1 MAGNG
6 ARLSAD
12 ELAERTGV
20 DAETVRRYTGLGILE
35 PDGDAYA
42 PRDVA
47 RIRLARSCEEGGVPM
62 DGVGEAIAVGAL
74 SFDFLDLPQY
84 RFAHLTGQTYGEIA
98 DELRLPVEL
107 IQHVNEALGLR
118 VPAPDDRVREDD
130 VQLLRILA
138 FVTAWEQGG
147 ETLLRSIRV
156 YGDSL
161 RRIAEAE
168 ASWYRT
174 RLERPL
180 LESGM
185 DRPQMMQ
192 RASEFGAAYMEF
204 MDRALLDMYHRQQE
218 HVWIDHIVLD
228 VEETLEEMGRY
239 RRLERPP
246 AMCFLDLTGY
256 TRLTE
261 EQGDAAAAELA
272 GNLARIAQATSQH
285 HGGRPVKWLGDGV
298 MFWFRDPAEAVVASL
313 EMVERVPDAGLP
325 PAHVGVSAGPIIQ
338 QDGDYYG
345 RTVNL
350 AARISARAAP
360 SEVLV
365 TAEVVERASGGGVRF
380 EDVGAVELKGFAS
393 PIALHRAE
401 RA

>member
-1 MAGNG
+1 
-6 ARLSAD
+6 
-12 ELAERTGV
+12 V
-20 DAETVRRYTGLGILE
+20 DAETVLRYTRLGILE

-84 RFAHLTGQTYGEIA
+84 RFAHLTGQTYEEIA
-98 DELRLPVEL
+98 AELRLPMEL

-118 VPAPDDRVREDD
+118 VPAPGDRVREDD

-168 ASWYRT
+168 AGWYRT

-228 VEETLEEMGRY
+228 IEEALEEMGRY

-272 GNLARIAQATSQH
+272 GNLARIAQGTSQH
-285 HGGRPVKWLGDGV
+285 HGGRPIKWLGDGV

-325 PAHVGVSAGPIIQ
+325 PAHVGLSAGPIIQ

-350 AARISARAAP
+350 AARISAKAGP

-365 TAEVVERASGGGVRF
+365 TAEVVEKASGGGVRF
-380 EDVGAVELKGFAS
+380 VDVGPVELKGFAS